1 MKIVLIED
9 TNSLRENIKEILI
22 LYNYEVLDFD
32 SAFNNLNKIIE
43 FKPDLILCDIKLPN
57 LDGFQFLKEVRNNEA
72 IHNIPFIII
81 TAKSERIDMR
91 KGMELGA
98 DDYITKPFTHTEL
111 INSINTRL
119 DRFNTDIN
127 IDNNS
132 IKNFFDSLSKT
143 ELRILKLIAA
153 NESSQSIAEKLFIS
167 KKTVDNHRYSISKK
181 LNLKGKLSLLKFA
194 LTNLK
199 TINKLINKD

>member
-22 LYNYEVLDFD
+22 LYNFEVLDFD

-111 INSINTRL
+111 INSINSRL

-127 IDNNS
+127 VDNNS

-199 TINKLINKD
+199 KINKLINKD

>member
-22 LYNYEVLDFD
+22 LYNFEVLDFD

-111 INSINTRL
+111 INSINSRL

-127 IDNNS
+127 VDNNS